1 MPRCFLSPSKV
12 WHVMIFLG
20 MAFWYKETSTSFIAG
35 FKNVCSGSDLL
46 NETDTSFT
54 SDGSSP
60 DQDYPVGNLVKT
72 FVKLIY
78 LEEVLHFS
86 LEEVFNIF

>member
-1 MPRCFLSPSKV
+1 
-12 WHVMIFLG
+12 MIFLG

-35 FKNVCSGSDLL
+35 VKTVCSGSDLF
-46 NETDTSFT
+46 NETDS
-54 SDGSSP
+54 SLGADGLGP
-60 DQDYPVGNLVKT
+60 EQDYPIGNLLKT

-86 LEEVFNIF
+86 IEEVFNIF

>member
-1 MPRCFLSPSKV
+1 
-12 WHVMIFLG
+12 MIFLG

-35 FKNVCSGSDLL
+35 VKTVCSGSDLL
-46 NETDTSFT
+46 NETESRL
-54 SDGSSP
+54 SGDGSIP
-60 DQDYPVGNLVKT
+60 EENAVGNLVKT

-86 LEEVFNIF
+86 IEEVFNIF